1 MMAVMIRHWLSFFV
15 IGAGIFAA
23 AGISLAQPPTQS
35 SLSGAYNVRYLGV
48 NTNPADS
55 AVSFSGTFTFDGN
68 GGFTV
73 SGTGASAST
82 SDHTLKFLTSGQ
94 YLVLSNGM
102 VQLTNPFDP
111 TGTTQLNTTSTVLYG
126 GLGSGY
132 ITASSTDTL
141 YSDIFVAVKVGSG
154 GSNATLSGN
163 YRVASLEFLGGDFSQ
178 TRDTFFSLTADGK
191 GSLGNVTITGTAQSL
206 NNADTTQTSS
216 GATYTV
222 TANGTGTMT
231 FPAPSGVTAANT
243 LLSGAKTLYVS
254 SDGNFF
260 VAGGTTAYDMVV
272 GVKAAPGASLGGFYF
287 TSYLE
292 NYQGDSSG
300 NTNGIYSEEGA
311 SNMVNAKD
319 ELAHQRINEDGFD
332 SYDSTFYDQ
341 FSFDANGIQT
351 LSDSYWANGAAGSF
365 VIGAGRSTNYQLVV
379 YMKSVPMNLS
389 GNYLNPQGIVN
400 AASSIPFTTSFA
412 PGEFISLYGNG
423 FTNSTLTSG
432 LPFPNSLGGVQVT
445 VNGTPAPIYSVSPT
459 QINALIPYSA
469 PTDGTLLEVKVSN
482 IPNSAWVYSG
492 PTDPGVYTYPT
503 PGGIG
508 IGAMIHNS
516 DGTIVTEA
524 NPAKA
529 GEAIQIYCS
538 GLGTVTP
545 TVTTGAAASSTTLS
559 NTDNA
564 VGVYID
570 GVNAKVLFAGL
581 APGFG
586 GLYQIN
592 VTIPTGLT
600 SGDHTLEIATNY
612 SDNYQA
618 TIPIK

>member
-15 IGAGIFAA
+15 ISAGVFAA
-23 AGISLAQPPTQS
+23 AGISRAQPPTQS

-48 NTNPADS
+48 NTDPADS
-55 AVSFSGTFTFDGN
+55 PVSFSGTVTFDGN

-73 SGTGASAST
+73 SGTGASVSASN
-82 SDHTLKFLTSGQ
+82 HTLAFLTSGQ
-94 YLVLSNGM
+94 YQVLSNGM
-102 VQLTNPFDP
+102 IQMTNPFDSS
-111 TGTTQLNTTSTVLYG
+111 GTTQLNTTPTVLYG
-126 GLGSGY
+126 GIGSGY
-132 ITASSTDTL
+132 VTASSTDTL
-141 YSDIFVAVKVGSG
+141 YSDIFVAVKAGSG
-154 GSNATLSGN
+154 GSNATLSGA
-163 YRVASLEFLGGDFSQ
+163 YRVASLEFLGGDTTQ

-191 GSLGNVTITGTAQSL
+191 GGLGNVTITGTAQSL
-206 NNADTTQTSS
+206 NDADTTQTSS

-222 TANGTGTMT
+222 TADGTGTAN

-243 LLSGAKTLYVS
+243 LLSGSKTLYVS
-254 SDGNFF
+254 SDGNLF
-260 VAGGTTAYDMVV
+260 VAGGATGYDMVV

-292 NYQGDSSG
+292 NYQAGTDFDG
-300 NTNGIYSEEGA
+300 VYSEQGA
-311 SNMVNAKD
+311 SNMVNAQD
-319 ELAHQRINEDGFD
+319 ELAHQRINQDGFD
-332 SYDSTFYDQ
+332 SYDSTFYEQ
-341 FSFDANGIQT
+341 FNFDANGIEVD
-351 LSDSYWANGAAGSF
+351 SGSYWANGAAGSF
-365 VIGAGRSTNYQLVV
+365 VISAGRGSDYYVQV
-379 YMKSVPMNLS
+379 YMKSIPMNLS

-423 FTNSTLTSG
+423 FTTSTLTAG
-432 LPFPNSLGGVQVT
+432 LPFPDSLGGVQVM

-459 QINALIPYSA
+459 QINAIIPYSA
-469 PTDGTLLEVKVSN
+469 PSDGSLLTIQVTNIANSTL
-482 IPNSAWVYSG
+482 VYSG

-508 IGAMIHNS
+508 VGAMIHNS
-516 DGTIVTEA
+516 DGSIVTEA
-524 NPAKA
+524 NPAQA

-545 TVTTGAAASSTTLS
+545 TVTTGAAASTTTLS

-570 GVNAKVLFAGL
+570 GVSANVLFSGL

-592 VTIPTGLT
+592 VTIPAGLT
-600 SGDHTLEIATNY
+600 SGDHGLEIATSY

>member
-1 MMAVMIRHWLSFFV
+1 M
-15 IGAGIFAA
+15 FAA
-23 AGISLAQPPTQS
+23 AGISLAQPPTLS

-55 AVSFSGTFTFDGN
+55 AVSFSGTMTFDGN

-73 SGTGASAST
+73 SGAGASAST

-94 YLVLSNGM
+94 YQVLSNGM
-102 VQLTNPFDP
+102 IQMTNPFDP
-111 TGTTQLNTTSTVLYG
+111 SGTTQLSTTSTVLYG

-141 YSDIFVAVKVGSG
+141 YSDLFVGIKAGSG
-154 GSNATLSGN
+154 ASNATLSGD

-178 TRDTFFSLTADGK
+178 TRDTFFNLTADGK
-191 GSLGNVTITGTAQSL
+191 GGLGNVTITGTAQNL

-216 GATYTV
+216 GATYTA

-231 FPAPSGVTAANT
+231 FPAPSGVAAANT
-243 LLSGAKTLYVS
+243 LLGGAKTLYVS

-272 GVKAAPGASLGGFYF
+272 GVKAAPGAGLGGFYF

-300 NTNGIYSEEGA
+300 NLNGIYSEEGA

-341 FSFDANGIQT
+341 FNFDANGILT
-351 LSDSYWANGAAGSF
+351 LSDSYWANGADGSF
-365 VIGAGRSTNYQLVV
+365 VVGAGRGTNYQLVV
-379 YMKSVPMNLS
+379 YVKSIPMNLS

-412 PGEFISLYGNG
+412 PGEFITLYGNG
-423 FTNSTLTSG
+423 FTNSTLTAG

-459 QINALIPYSA
+459 QINAIIPYSA
-469 PTDGTLLEVKVSN
+469 PSDGSLLTIQVTN
-482 IPNSAWVYSG
+482 INNSTSVYSG

-516 DGTIVTEA
+516 DGSIVTEA

-538 GLGTVTP
+538 GLGPVTP
-545 TVTTGAAASSTTLS
+545 AVTTGAAASGTTLS
-559 NTDNA
+559 NTNNT

-570 GVNAKVLFAGL
+570 GVNATVLFAGL

-586 GLYQIN
+586 GLYQVN
-592 VTIPTGLT
+592 VTIPSGLT
-600 SGDHTLEIATNY
+600 SGDHTLEIATNT